1 MEDPY
6 KKHTIQMLPE
16 LLVEVIEL
24 QKDNRC
30 TRILGMAIRKWLRSA
45 WLTIREG
52 KW

>member
-1 MEDPY
+1 MEGPY

-16 LLVEVIEL
+16 LLVEVIES

-30 TRILGMAIRKWLRSA
+30 TRIPGMVIRKWLRSV
-45 WLTIREG
+45 WLTTREE